1 MNLFVGFSS
10 VAVLKLFTGKKTIQE
25 IIDTFKVLYHLGRLF
40 EKPINE
46 K

>member
-1 MNLFVGFSS
+1 MKLFVGFSS
-10 VAVLKLFTGKKTIQE
+10 LAVQSFLPEKKTIQE
-25 IIDTFKVLYHLGRLF
+25 IIDTFKVLYHLGHLF